1 MNSSLQLR
9 IQSLLFETALA
20 TPRVGS
26 GKLASAIIYRGNIIS
41 VGFNQNKTHPM
52 QLKWMVN
59 PKRTTLHAEVNAIVR
74 ASRVLGEY
82 EFSRS
87 SIYVARVKKE
97 EIRGNWMYG
106 MAKPCA
112 GCMRCII
119 SFGIRELWYSTDDG
133 DFDRLKLN

>member
-1 MNSSLQLR
+1 MNSSLQAR

-26 GKLASAIIYRGNIIS
+26 GKLAAAVVYRGNVAS

-59 PKRTTLHAEVNAIVR
+59 PKRITLHAEVNALCR
-74 ASRVLGEY
+74 ASRILDEY

-97 EIRGNWMYG
+97 EIRGNWTYG

-112 GCMRCII
+112 GCMRCIM
-119 SFGIRELWYSTDDG
+119 SFGIRELWYSTNDG
-133 DFDRLKLN
+133 DFERLRLN